1 MATCKVSDMS
11 DEISRLREELKLLK
25 EKHEMLLEGVEHI
38 KGDLASRDDSYLH
51 DDYYAGICSVSR
63 ETSLRLGT
71 LLGRVKTISSK
82 TSE

>member
-1 MATCKVSDMS
+1 MS

-38 KGDLASRDDSYLH
+38 KRDLASRDDSYSH
-51 DDYYAGICSVSR
+51 DDYYAGTCSASR

-71 LLGRVKTISSK
+71 LLVRVKTINPK